1 MISENINVPEKI
13 LLLENIFPLKNENE
27 NINLIFQFN
36 STGSFPFVNVIY
48 NKDNILSFYFPYS
61 LQLILN
67 SEYVKF
73 DYSNDY
79 STRVNDTFMTFK
91 NNLTFNELYN
101 TINNIPISIVNNNYC
116 QKPIKNELEFEKWE
130 FTDFWNQSTVKYNSN
145 ITTAVI
151 NESQKEQQTVRI
163 YIFIYL

>member
-48 NKDNILSFYFPYS
+48 NKDNILSFYLPYS

-151 NESQKEQQTVRI
+151 NESQKQQDTV
-163 YIFIYL
+163 